1 MTNRPPTSPA
11 EPDHAASEN
20 PAVARCCDALDRVRA
35 QSESGVRGLIYSHS
49 DCAIAY
55 RRAMPSLSGLDNIRD
70 FIACAAHGM
79 LIGAISATDG
89 ARLLYAAQVARGALP
104 NSPAKAQK

>member
-1 MTNRPPTSPA
+1 MTNYPPTSPA
-11 EPDHAASEN
+11 ESDYAASDN
-20 PAVARCCDALDRVRA
+20 PAVARCCEALERVRA
-35 QSESGVRGLIYSHS
+35 RSEAGIRGIIYSHS
-49 DCAIAY
+49 DCAAAY
-55 RRAMPSLSGLDNIRD
+55 RRAMPSLSGPDNIRD

-104 NSPAKAQK
+104 NPPAKTPK